1 MLQACPACSCAPP
14 VVKSLSHVRPS
25 AVAPVVAKPK
35 PAASVPQSGNSAAPV
50 SCVTAVI
57 GTDCFSVWC
66 NRPWWQSRSCS
77 HREAHATPTRCV
89 PSLSVFSLCLSVCA
103 VDSVL
108 YLSPPCVSKYSLLR
122 SDMSLFER
130 LLMCTVCLCLPVYLC
145 LCVVV
150 CQLPPRPRPVPPP
163 PLLRCLRAPLLPSP
177 SLWASSMT

>member
-1 MLQACPACSCAPP
+1 M
-14 VVKSLSHVRPS
+14 
-25 AVAPVVAKPK
+25 VAKPK

-50 SCVTAVI
+50 YCVTAVI
-57 GTDCFSVWC
+57 DTDCFSVWY

-77 HREAHATPTRCV
+77 HREAYATPTRCV

-150 CQLPPRPRPVPPP
+150 CACAAPPAAKA
-163 PLLRCLRAPLLPSP
+163 RAPSTTPAVPQGPSAP
-177 SLWASSMT
+177 VAVPVGFFDDVNADAAARNTTVDDEKKRKLE